1 MNNRTRVRGLIFPL
15 LAALSLLLAG
25 CGGVAL
31 QEDPGTANNAAASP
45 TGPETTTNAAASPTG
60 PETTT
65 DATPAGAAGATT
77 TCLIGAPHPLSGP
90 WAENGQNSVR
100 GMELAAEEINRNGGI
115 AALGGANIEIVPGD
129 TATDPAQAQSVTAQ
143 LVTDRGVSALV
154 GSYLSSLTLTSS
166 TAAESQ
172 RVPMVSQSF
181 VDELTQRGYEYFFQ
195 LPPKSSSFGANTVSY
210 YLEIAEAKG
219 RPVQNAV
226 VFGSNDAATRAQA
239 DRVVQAATE
248 QGINIPEPV
257 VFPPGI
263 TDASAIVN
271 QIAASNPDVIFAG
284 GPVADIVLIIRDLRA
299 RGIQVPIVGTGG
311 TGFLVKG
318 LAEGL
323 GDQVNGIMSLSA
335 WNEDMNLP
343 EAQVQEAS
351 EAYREAY
358 NEPFMPQEAGETYV
372 AVHLIKAAIE
382 QAGSC
387 EPQDI
392 RDALAQMEVS
402 SGPESAMPPGQIA
415 FDDTGMN
422 SFATPVMIQ
431 WQDQVPRT
439 VWPQDVAATEVQLLE
454 E

>member
-1 MNNRTRVRGLIFPL
+1 MKGRTQGRRLIFFL
-15 LAALSLLLAG
+15 LIVPSLLLAG

-31 QEDPGTANNAAASP
+31 QEDTGTANDAAASP
-45 TGPETTTNAAASPTG
+45 TGAETTTDATPEGAAGA
-60 PETTT
+60 TT

-115 AALGGANIEIVPGD
+115 AALGGANIEIVPAD
-129 TATDPAQAQSVTAQ
+129 TATDPAQAQSVAAQ

-172 RVPMVSQSF
+172 RVPMLSQSF
-181 VDELTQRGYEYFFQ
+181 VDELTARGYEYFFQ
-195 LPPKSSSFGANTVSY
+195 LPPKSSSFGANTVRY
-210 YLEIAEAKG
+210 YLEIAEAEG
-219 RPVQNAV
+219 RTVQNAV

-239 DRVVQAATE
+239 DRVVQTATE
-248 QGINIPEPV
+248 RGLTIPEPIV
-257 VFPPGI
+257 YPPGI
-263 TDASAIVN
+263 TDPSAIVN
-271 QIAASNPDVIFAG
+271 QIATSNPDVIFGG
-284 GPVADIVLIIRDLRA
+284 GPVADIVLIIRNLRA
-299 RGIQVPIVGTGG
+299 RGIEAPVVGTGG

-323 GDQVNGIMSLSA
+323 GDDVNGVMSLSA
-335 WNEDMNLP
+335 WNDDMNIP
-343 EAQVQEAS
+343 EAGVQQAS
-351 EAYREAY
+351 EAYRQAY

-372 AVHLIKAAIE
+372 AVHLIKTAIE

-387 EPQDI
+387 EPQAI
-392 RDALAQMEVS
+392 RDVLAQIEVS
-402 SGPESAMPPGQIA
+402 SGPESGMPPGQIA
-415 FDDTGMN
+415 FDETGMN
-422 SFATPVMIQ
+422 RFATPIMIQ
-431 WQDQVPRT
+431 WQDQLPRT
-439 VWPQDVAATEVQLLE
+439 VWPQEVASTEVQLPE